1 MGQLVLS
8 GNPPVTILLRRSQQ
22 ARRLSLRV
30 SRLDGRVTLTLP
42 KFTPEREAQNFARQK
57 EDWIRDTLIDQPA
70 LCRPR
75 FGGHILLA
83 GTEVPIVPIV
93 PNGANGSTPPGRR
106 RAAFFEAGQ
115 LWVPGPADRVP
126 VRVAAFLKLTASQ
139 QLRAASDHHAAR
151 LGVSYARLTLRDT
164 RSRWGSCSSAGN
176 LMYSW
181 RLIMAPPAV
190 LDYVAAHEAAHLRE
204 MNHSHRFWS
213 LVQDL
218 CPDYKTHQN
227 WLRDNGSLLHR
238 YCFDPDPQQ
247 D

>member
-30 SRLDGRVTLTLP
+30 SRLDGRVTMTLP
-42 KFTPEREAQNFARQK
+42 TFTPEREAQTFAQQK
-57 EDWIRDTLIDQPA
+57 EDWIRDTLIDQPVV
-70 LCRPR
+70 CRPAL
-75 FGGHILLA
+75 GGHILLA
-83 GTEVPIVPIV
+83 GIKVPIVACV
-93 PNGANGSTPPGRR
+93 R
-106 RAAFFEAGQ
+106 RAAIFEAGQ
-115 LWVPGPADRVP
+115 LKVPGPPARVP
-126 VRVAAFLKLTASQ
+126 VRVAAYLKLTASQ
-139 QLRAASDHHAAR
+139 QLRAASDHHSAR
-151 LGVSYARLTLRDT
+151 LGVSYTRLTMRDT
-164 RSRWGSCSSAGN
+164 RSRWGSCSSSGN

-190 LDYVAAHEAAHLRE
+190 LDYVAAHEVAHLRE

-218 CPDYKTHQN
+218 CPAYKTHQH

-238 YCFDPDPQQ
+238 YCFDLDTEQH
-247 D
+247 